1 MNCQAV
7 HVFSLHMFGKQ
18 LQHGGFF
25 SELGHLL
32 DHLIP
37 DAYKSRQWQK
47 YF

>member
-1 MNCQAV
+1 MNCKAV

-25 SELGHLL
+25 TELGHLL

-37 DAYKSRQWQK
+37 DTYESGQGQR
-47 YF
+47 